1 MILADRLPQPIPL
14 LQCVGLLCTGLLC
27 MGLLLFNTASA
38 RADNLSAPLTLATAL
53 AYADSDHPDLS
64 LADAELAYAV
74 SRKLQVDT
82 TNNLDAYVE
91 IAPYLSE
98 PTTRNEY
105 LSDSYIRLSVS
116 KTLYDFGYSD
126 AREDSADEAI
136 LSKEL
141 IASDTR
147 NKNYLKI
154 MQLYFDV
161 LLADLH
167 FAAIDEEMTTR
178 YVAYDKL
185 RERHSLG
192 MVSDVALATAES
204 IYRELADLRKVSEK
218 EQQSSRLRLAIALN
232 RPDDIPADLVRP
244 DLPQLERSL
253 PELDALL
260 DTALHNNLMLTALEH
275 AMLADKASLKAAQ
288 QQYGP
293 TLAAGLEL
301 NEYDRD
307 LPSRNT
313 ASVGFNLRFPLT
325 GGSRSQAESAR
336 VTAELSASQA
346 RYDQAKYSL
355 RQQLSDLI
363 SRLEILQFKR
373 ASDKQRLDS
382 TALKVEQNRARYELE
397 QQTTLGN
404 SMAKYTEAEWL
415 SAKNDFAVAT
425 TWAQIDL
432 LTGKK
437 LYQQRDN
444 LAEAP

>member
-1 MILADRLPQPIPL
+1 MIFASRIAQRIKLLPGI
-14 LQCVGLLCTGLLC
+14 CLLCTV
-27 MGLLLFNTASA
+27 LLFISA
-38 RADNLSAPLTLATAL
+38 NLHAENLPAPLTLAKAL
-53 AYADSDHPDLS
+53 SYADSDHPELS
-64 LADAELAYAV
+64 LVDAELAYAV
-74 SRKLQVDT
+74 SRKLHVET
-82 TNNLDAYVE
+82 KNNLDAYVE
-91 IAPYLSE
+91 VAPYLSE
-98 PTTRNEY
+98 PTTRDEY

-116 KTLYDFGYSD
+116 KTLYDFGYSE
-126 AREDSADEAI
+126 ALEDSADEGI
-136 LSKEL
+136 RSKEL
-141 IASDTR
+141 IAQDTR
-147 NKNYLKI
+147 NRNYLKI

-167 FAAIDEEMTTR
+167 YAAIDEEMTTR
-178 YVAYDKL
+178 YVTYDKL

-204 IYRELADLRKVSEK
+204 VYRELADLRKASEK
-218 EQQSSRLRLAIALN
+218 EQQSSRQRLAIALN
-232 RPDDIPADLVRP
+232 RPDEMPVDLIRP
-244 DLPQLERSL
+244 DLPQLERPL
-253 PELDALL
+253 PELDTLL
-260 DTALHNNLMLTALEH
+260 TTALSNNLMLTALEH
-275 AMLADKASLKAAQ
+275 AVLANRAELKATHE
-288 QQYGP
+288 QYGP

-301 NEYDRD
+301 NEYDRN

-363 SRLEILQFKR
+363 NRLEILQFKR

-415 SAKNDFAVAT
+415 SAKNDFAIAT
-425 TWAQIDL
+425 TWAQIEL